1 MVPQEGARHFSVS
14 ANGGFL
20 ESMDGTEVS
29 PNLTVRTDAMGDAT
43 VGGWTLGTTPGTPKV
58 TVEVPGL
65 VPVVLTATA
74 ETGPPALLV
83 KVSGDQQS
91 GVVGTLLDAPL
102 VVRVTDTQGNPV
114 AGSTITFGAPS
125 GDGSVFPTQVTSD
138 SNGTAAT
145 DWTLGSSQGSQSV
158 GASIVAG
165 AMVTFTATTAGVGGL
180 AIELLFVD
188 QQPTAL
194 QSQAFD
200 DAVSR
205 WAALIPGKLEPVPV
219 NLAAGVCGGSNS
231 PAINQVVD
239 DLLVLVSLEFIDG
252 VGGTLGAAG
261 VCSARQSNGLPI
273 VANLRLDTGDLGLL
287 EGTGRLVDL
296 ILHELGHAL
305 GFGTLW
311 VGKGFLQ
318 NPSLPGKGAHT
329 HFDGPS
335 AITAF
340 DAIGGN
346 AYTGGQKVP
355 VENQEGGL
363 GTQDSH
369 WRLTVFTN
377 ELMTGLLT
385 TANPLSRVTVASLG
399 DLGYSVDEGGA
410 DAFQLNPVAAPS
422 AVGEEMEMF
431 PLGDDILRGTIYLLD
446 EEGRVRGV
454 LQ

>member
-1 MVPQEGARHFSVS
+1 M
-14 ANGGFL
+14 
-20 ESMDGTEVS
+20 
-29 PNLTVRTDAMGDAT
+29 
-43 VGGWTLGTTPGTPKV
+43 
-58 TVEVPGL
+58 
-65 VPVVLTATA
+65 
-74 ETGPPALLV
+74 
-83 KVSGDQQS
+83 
-91 GVVGTLLDAPL
+91 
-102 VVRVTDTQGNPV
+102 
-114 AGSTITFGAPS
+114 
-125 GDGSVFPTQVTSD
+125 
-138 SNGTAAT
+138 
-145 DWTLGSSQGSQSV
+145 
-158 GASIVAG
+158 
-165 AMVTFTATTAGVGGL
+165 
-180 AIELLFVD
+180 
-188 QQPTAL
+188 
-194 QSQAFD
+194 
-200 DAVSR
+200 
-205 WAALIPGKLEPVPV
+205 
-219 NLAAGVCGGSNS
+219 
-231 PAINQVVD
+231 
-239 DLLVLVSLEFIDG
+239 
-252 VGGTLGAAG
+252 GTLGLAR
-261 VCSARQSNGLPI
+261 VCFARLSNGLPI
-273 VANLRLDTGDLGLL
+273 VAHLTLDTNDIGLL
-287 EGTGRLVDL
+287 EASGHLVDL

-318 NPSLPGKGAHT
+318 NPSLPGKGADT

-410 DAFQLNPVAAPS
+410 DAFQLFLAAPP
-422 AVGEEMEMF
+422 AVGEEVEMF
-431 PLGDDILRGTIYLLD
+431 PLGDDVVRGTIYLLD